1 MIFRSKEEF
10 MKALVR
16 IPKIHLNTNA
26 IAVKAQ
32 NQGMWCMRGEPAI
45 FEYVADSDN
54 IMIMSNH
61 GGYLVIP
68 HNAIG
73 QVIDELE
80 YIKDN
85 LPDIKRG
92 AEGA

>member
-1 MIFRSKEEF
+1 